1 MAANMTLAEF
11 VATRVQTD
19 NLEVSLGGPSFD
31 VVTKG
36 YIYLGTFYI
45 ELHDNGKYYLPIE
58 RDEFE
63 SDNLEELEAILFER
77 HSSL

>member
-1 MAANMTLAEF
+1 MAAMTLSEF
-11 VATRVQTD
+11 VATRVQTE
-19 NLEVSLGGPSFD
+19 NLELSLGGCSFD

-45 ELHDNGKYYLPIE
+45 EQHSDGKYFLPIE

-63 SDNLEELEAILFER
+63 SDNLEELEAILFKR

>member
-1 MAANMTLAEF
+1 MAAMTLSEF

-19 NLEVSLGGPSFD
+19 NLELTLGGPSFD

-36 YIYLGTFYI
+36 YVYLGTFYI
-45 ELHDNGKYYLPIE
+45 EQHADGKYYLPIE

-63 SDNLEELEAILFER
+63 SDNLEELEAILFKR

>member
-1 MAANMTLAEF
+1 MATTLEEF
-11 VATRVQTD
+11 VASRVQTD
-19 NLEVSLGGPSFD
+19 DLEKSLGGPSFD

-36 YIYLGTFYI
+36 FVYLGTFYI
-45 ELHDNGKYYLPIE
+45 EQHGDGKYYLPIE